1 MSTGG
6 ADGPDEPS
14 APWERPRLWADE
26 PDSDTGMSAQELIA
40 RLQDA
45 SAVAEPHR
53 RRRAPEETAATAS
66 DPDATTVIPASELI
80 AALSNDSGSQPSSD
94 PSGDLGSE
102 PAPDVSAGDM
112 APPEN
117 SVIPGNEAPSDTGD
131 TADVV
136 PVAAPPPIDRT
147 DRGWA
152 ITGRALVAALA
163 VLLLVVSGTAYVIKA
178 RADATLRGN
187 QISALDPNDS
197 NIAPTTAPSTGP
209 GAPGAAVTTAQ
220 AAKTYAA
227 ENILILGSDTRA
239 KAADAK
245 LGGANT
251 DPGGSDVIMVA
262 HLSADRSHVTVVS
275 IPRDMYV
282 PAPTCKA
289 WDYKTG
295 QVLDQ
300 DYTSPYTTWRINAT
314 YAAGGPACTVKAV
327 QELTGLRI
335 DRMMVIDFSGFAA
348 IVNALGGIEVDA
360 CRPIV
365 DAQLGTVLPV
375 AGEQH
380 INGVQALNLV
390 RARKVQG
397 DNTSDLARIKR
408 QQKVLSTIL
417 RQMTSAGVLLNPVKL
432 DSVLQAVVKNVQT
445 DNVTLDDLIEI
456 AQSLGHL
463 DPSHVTFFT
472 LPTVPDANGV
482 ALDPAPNAELIWQA
496 LQRDQLLPG
505 EVTGGLAPSSTTGPA
520 TASTTGS
527 TTGPTT
533 GPTITSPSA
542 SPTPVTQLVTQ
553 LVTSTPVVPQML
565 SVAPRDV
572 NLQVVNVAGRG
583 GVANQAMNA
592 LVPLGFR
599 LTGPDLLLLSGQNQ
613 RGITVEY
620 SAGNRAAAVTVAAAV
635 PGATLVEKG
644 GLGSKVRLMLGSS
657 FGGTVR
663 AVSVGAPV
671 PAALSTT
678 AKPVVS
684 TVVST
689 IVTTPAASS
698 EPAPSTTSATSVTSS
713 LMTTPTTTTGPTFA
727 SSDLTSVNA
736 GDAGCI

>member
-14 APWERPRLWADE
+14 APWERPKLWADE
-26 PDSDTGMSAQELIA
+26 PDPDTGMSAQELIA

-45 SAVAEPHR
+45 GGPFEPRR
-53 RRRAPEETAATAS
+53 RRRAPEDAAAAAS

-80 AALSNDSGSQPSSD
+80 AALSSEPSSE
-94 PSGDLGSE
+94 PSGDVSGE
-102 PAPDVSAGDM
+102 PAQDVSASDP

-117 SVIPGNEAPSDTGD
+117 SVILDDEAPSDTGE
-131 TADVV
+131 TADDVV
-136 PVAAPPPIDRT
+136 PVSAPPPIDRAA
-147 DRGWA
+147 RGWG

-163 VLLLVVSGTAYVIKA
+163 ALLLVVSGTAYVIKA
-178 RADATLRGN
+178 RADATLKGN

-197 NIAPTTAPSTGP
+197 NIAPTTARTTGP
-209 GAPGAAVTTAQ
+209 AAPGAAVTTAH
-220 AAKTYAA
+220 APKSYVA

-245 LGGANT
+245 LGGANK

-300 DYTSPYTTWRINAT
+300 DYTSPYSVWRINAT

-335 DRMMVIDFSGFAA
+335 DRMMVIDFSGFAS
-348 IVNALGGIEVDA
+348 IVNALGGIEVNA

-390 RARKVQG
+390 RARKVKG
-397 DNTSDLARIKR
+397 DNTSDLARINR

-456 AQSLGHL
+456 AQSLGNL

-505 EVTGGLAPSSTTGPA
+505 EVTEAPAPSP
-520 TASTTGS
+520 TTGS
-527 TTGPTT
+527 TGSSTE
-533 GPTITSPSA
+533 PTITSPSA
-542 SPTPVTQLVTQ
+542 PPIPVTQLVTQ
-553 LVTSTPVVPQML
+553 LVTSTPVVPQVL

-572 NLQVVNVAGRG
+572 KLQVVNVAGRG
-583 GVANQAMNA
+583 GVANRAMNA

-599 LTGPDLLLLSGQNQ
+599 LTGPDLLLLTGQNQ

-620 SAGNRAAAVTVAAAV
+620 SAGNRAAALTVAAAV

-657 FGGTVR
+657 FDGTVR

-678 AKPVVS
+678 AEPVVS

-689 IVTTPAASS
+689 IVTTPAAATM
-698 EPAPSTTSATSVTSS
+698 PAPPPATTSVPTISSTS
-713 LMTTPTTTTGPTFA
+713 PTGPTLA

-736 GDAGCI
+736 GDAACI

>member
-1 MSTGG
+1 M
-6 ADGPDEPS
+6 
-14 APWERPRLWADE
+14 
-26 PDSDTGMSAQELIA
+26 
-40 RLQDA
+40 
-45 SAVAEPHR
+45 
-53 RRRAPEETAATAS
+53 
-66 DPDATTVIPASELI
+66 
-80 AALSNDSGSQPSSD
+80 
-94 PSGDLGSE
+94 
-102 PAPDVSAGDM
+102 
-112 APPEN
+112 
-117 SVIPGNEAPSDTGD
+117 
-131 TADVV
+131 
-136 PVAAPPPIDRT
+136 
-147 DRGWA
+147 
-152 ITGRALVAALA
+152 
-163 VLLLVVSGTAYVIKA
+163 
-178 RADATLRGN
+178 
-187 QISALDPNDS
+187 
-197 NIAPTTAPSTGP
+197 
-209 GAPGAAVTTAQ
+209 
-220 AAKTYAA
+220 
-227 ENILILGSDTRA
+227 
-239 KAADAK
+239 
-245 LGGANT
+245 
-251 DPGGSDVIMVA
+251 
-262 HLSADRSHVTVVS
+262 
-275 IPRDMYV
+275 
-282 PAPTCKA
+282 
-289 WDYKTG
+289 
-295 QVLDQ
+295 
-300 DYTSPYTTWRINAT
+300 
-314 YAAGGPACTVKAV
+314 
-327 QELTGLRI
+327 
-335 DRMMVIDFSGFAA
+335 
-348 IVNALGGIEVDA
+348 
-360 CRPIV
+360 
-365 DAQLGTVLPV
+365 
-375 AGEQH
+375 
-380 INGVQALNLV
+380 
-390 RARKVQG
+390 
-397 DNTSDLARIKR
+397 
-408 QQKVLSTIL
+408 
-417 RQMTSAGVLLNPVKL
+417 
-432 DSVLQAVVKNVQT
+432 
-445 DNVTLDDLIEI
+445 
-456 AQSLGHL
+456 
-463 DPSHVTFFT
+463 
-472 LPTVPDANGV
+472 